1 MFSIKKAIKKERARL
16 NRNYFISFFILI
28 LVAYLTF
35 AAISLSVVKGWQ
47 SYFTIAYAL
56 IIELLILINIFK
68 LYFESKFSVDISF
81 EKIKIHQ
88 PLKGNLPL
96 QPSKVVYVDVI
107 SNKDAFDIVIFIKG
121 KRVKRLLKLNENGDF
136 KRVYRI
142 LNEKYNEDEFYYY
155 IIKKGG
161 AKKYFY
167 LYKLYKNCFE
177 AEFSRKAMEYIKL
190 FMEEYNLS

>member
-35 AAISLSVVKGWQ
+35 AAIRLSVVKGWQ

-107 SNKDAFDIVIFIKG
+107 SNKDDFDIVIFIKG

-136 KRVYRI
+136 KRVYKI